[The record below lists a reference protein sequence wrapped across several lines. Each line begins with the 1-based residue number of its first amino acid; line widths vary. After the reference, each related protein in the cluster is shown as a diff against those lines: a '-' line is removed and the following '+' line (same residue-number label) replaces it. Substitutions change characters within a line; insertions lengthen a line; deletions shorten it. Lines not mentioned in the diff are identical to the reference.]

1 MGNDGLVISDSE
13 PTTGIGKFTW
23 LQVLPDGTR
32 KWYERSD
39 GGWSLVKTEDASASA
54 SHNHPTHGDINFT
67 GTVSIGGEAGIDSP
81 GEGEYEVGQI
91 ESIKVRNGLIVGLTE
106 K

>member
-1 MGNDGLVISDSE
+1 MGNDGIVISSTE
-13 PTTGIGKFTW
+13 PTTVVGKFTW
-23 LQVLPDGTR
+23 LQILPDGTR
-32 KWYERSD
+32 KWFERSD
-39 GGWSLVKTEDASASA
+39 SGWAMVKEEEASASA
-54 SHNHPTHGDINFT
+54 GHSHPTHGDINFT
-67 GTVSIGGEAGIDSP
+67 GTISANGEACIDSP